1 MRSLHLA
8 LRILS
13 IGGIVAASIGF
24 LVVALVA
31 GLSETVTAIILFVC
45 LIEIVRSYLVLRY
58 LKRANMEIR
67 RRELEMYQ
75 PTQWYSDRR

>member
-1 MRSLHLA
+1 MRSLQIT

-13 IGGIVAASIGF
+13 IGGIVVASIGF

-31 GLSETVTAIILFVC
+31 ELSESVTALILFVC
-45 LIEIVRSYLVLRY
+45 LIEIVRNYLVLRY
-58 LKRANMEIR
+58 IKRANMEIR
-67 RRELEMYQ
+67 RRELEMHQ